1 MIERIT
7 TLATGSVYNF
17 VAFSDQILLV
27 LPLESK
33 EFHFIENTNCE
44 CRFWVLHE
52 SNISCT
58 LRYCIYVPSNVS
70 LGDLCNSKILYDVLS
85 L

>member
-7 TLATGSVYNF
+7 TLATVSVYNF

-27 LPLESK
+27 LPIESK
-33 EFHFIENTNCE
+33 EFHFVENTDCE

-52 SNISCT
+52 SKVSFT

-70 LGDLCNSKILYDVLS
+70 LRDLCNSEILYDVLS